1 MHYFERVFTCV
12 CKKTGFFFPKIDERI
27 MAACAEYRFS
37 HPGERG
43 IRIGL
48 VEGG

>member
-12 CKKTGFFFPKIDERI
+12 SKKTVFFPKIDERI

-48 VEGG
+48 AEGR